1 MKYATLFAV
10 AMLAAASHGGWL
22 DSALKSVDNATQ
34 KASDVNN
41 ALQGSAAQ
49 PAPAPAAQ
57 PAPAP
62 AAQPAPAPA
71 AQQPLSYQEK
81 VKAVNDGLQ
90 VASAKM
96 PLRDHYQEMYNAAY
110 EFSNIDRQFS
120 FLPPE
125 QRATRTSP
133 EKMKLVDEF
142 LAWIEGGAVIAQGA
156 AQPPSGA
163 PAVPSGYGQAPS
175 YANAPTTAPS
185 APTAAEGG
193 TNGDEL
199 SFEEA
204 QASFNE
210 LDKMLS
216 DAQREGCEIDRHK
229 IPRWMVHCSAFR
241 SNCTKKDLPGRKAE
255 IEALIA
261 EGNGNKEETLKFFQT
276 KIDEL
281 GKITTDINAAVA
293 KYSADLE
300 NCKKAVKEYY
310 DRYQE
315 YLSERDAGFDPHC
328 QIKHTIESFLI
339 ENGDDMD
346 KSREESAKSGRGG
359 MDKSSGGSAKS
370 GKTAEDYFAE
380 YKYKRNSSGPEGA
393 EMYKNSVLKLEIEK
407 AQETLETLQ
416 KAMASNGAANT
427 GADVSFPELKTE
439 LEKQISEMGDK
450 AVSKILN
457 GDKGLDAKL
466 QVAYEQKKIS
476 VEFLNK
482 MRDEKNTIG
491 GSPEKALALLKKV
504 DDEIAAREKAEQEVA
519 ALVKKLAGL
528 DVSAWIAELEG
539 RPQGEDFDKLV
550 NAALKAKFGLEA
562 PAKAQLGGVRKLV
575 SKFYTKEQQLKIVK
589 TEGIG
594 PLGVFLAIISV
605 ADDAEFRKTLLVDN
619 TDWAFLCL
627 RRDFDS
633 DDLDSDIGQYAYVT
647 LLAQEKNLDV
657 LVAIYEKQDR
667 WNFKYTPNAPKSD
680 GTPGAEL
687 EKMMKQYKDFN
698 GDGYGRL
705 GEWMLDS
712 CGKEFGKRVS
722 KLADARRK
730 VAKDQMFMINDFY
743 LGMPH
748 RDARLVMRGWDE
760 KKNGHVWMSFGSFN
774 NGTLSEIN
782 FNGKARTEYL
792 GVKKDGL
799 KGIGQFVE
807 KYIPGG
813 LNSVDDL
820 KVGGE
825 ADVGHDPANPQVT
838 VTTWWYT
845 NCHKYDCRIRA
856 YDSGTICVL
865 NTSSDDYPKLDF
877 SKVK

>member
-1 MKYATLFAV
+1 MKDANMKHIVLCAV
-10 AMLAAASHGGWL
+10 VVLAAASHGGWL

-57 PAPAP
+57 PASAP
-62 AAQPAPAPA
+62 AAQPASAPA

-90 VASAKM
+90 AASAKM

-125 QRATRTSP
+125 QRATRTSQ

-156 AQPPSGA
+156 AQPPS
-163 PAVPSGYGQAPS
+163 
-175 YANAPTTAPS
+175 YANTSSTQ
-185 APTAAEGG
+185 GG
-193 TNGDEL
+193 NVANGSDQHY
-199 SFEEA
+199 SPEEA
-204 QASFNE
+204 LPKYNE
-210 LDKMLS
+210 LASLLR
-216 DAQREGCEIDRHK
+216 DAGMKGYKVENPAYMESIFAFSALPKTQIDTQCK
-229 IPRWMVHCSAFR
+229 P
-241 SNCTKKDLPGRKAE
+241 E

-261 EGNGNKEETLKFFQT
+261 AAKTEYEKNQADAAKARQEKL
-276 KIDEL
+276 DEL
-281 GKITTDINAAVA
+281 SKTLADIDSAIEKYNADVEVGKKIVADYFDKYSEYFYNEDYMRNLKCQGEISGQIERYKAQKQGGEFNNTENEWGLDNALKTAKEVLQALQGGGNSEKGRMREREADAEQPPVSVAINVTSPAVKAAVEAHIRGIDKTVADRLVSYTGKIA
-293 KYSADLE
+293 
-300 NCKKAVKEYY
+300 
-310 DRYQE
+310 
-315 YLSERDAGFDPHC
+315 
-328 QIKHTIESFLI
+328 
-339 ENGDDMD
+339 
-346 KSREESAKSGRGG
+346 
-359 MDKSSGGSAKS
+359 
-370 GKTAEDYFAE
+370 
-380 YKYKRNSSGPEGA
+380 
-393 EMYKNSVLKLEIEK
+393 
-407 AQETLETLQ
+407 
-416 KAMASNGAANT
+416 
-427 GADVSFPELKTE
+427 
-439 LEKQISEMGDK
+439 
-450 AVSKILN
+450 
-457 GDKGLDAKL
+457 AKL
-466 QVAYEQKKIS
+466 QQALEAKKIS
-476 VEFLNK
+476 QEFNNSIEAERNSL
-482 MRDEKNTIG
+482 ESVSS
-491 GSPEKALALLKKV
+491 GSQSGNRLEKAFALLKKI
-504 DDEIAAREKAEQEVA
+504 DDEIAANEKAAQEWST
-519 ALVKKLAGL
+519 LVKKLAGL

-539 RPQGEDFDKLV
+539 RPQGEGFDKMV
-550 NAALKAKFGLEA
+550 NAALEAKFGLEA
-562 PAKAQLGGVRKLV
+562 PAKAQLDGVRKLV
-575 SKFYTKEQQLKIVK
+575 SKFYTKERQLEIVK

-633 DDLDSDIGQYAYVT
+633 NDLNSDIGQYAYVT

-712 CGKEFGKRVS
+712 CGKDFAKRVR

-730 VAKDQMFMINDFY
+730 VAKDQMFMIKDFY

-748 RDARLVMRGWDE
+748 RDARLVMRDWDE

-799 KGIGQFVE
+799 KGVGQFVE

-813 LNSVDDL
+813 LDSVDEL

-825 ADVGHDPANPQVT
+825 ADVGHDPANPNVT

-856 YDSGTICVL
+856 YDSGTICIL

-877 SKVK
+877 SKVKE

>member
-1 MKYATLFAV
+1 MKDANMKHIVLCAV
-10 AMLAAASHGGWL
+10 VVLAAASHGGWL

-41 ALQGSAAQ
+41 ALQGS
-49 PAPAPAAQ
+49 AAQ

-175 YANAPTTAPS
+175 CANAPSTRGGN
-185 APTAAEGG
+185 AE
-193 TNGDEL
+193 NGSDQHY
-199 SFEEA
+199 SMEEA
-204 QASFNE
+204 LPKFQE
-210 LDKMLS
+210 LCSLLS
-216 DAQREGCEIDRHK
+216 DAGEKGYKVKAPSYMDSIFAFSALPKTRIDTQCK
-229 IPRWMVHCSAFR
+229 P
-241 SNCTKKDLPGRKAE
+241 E

-261 EGNGNKEETLKFFQT
+261 TAKTEYEKNQAEAAKARQEKL
-276 KIDEL
+276 DEL
-281 GKITTDINAAVA
+281 NKALADIDSAIEKYNADVETGKKIVA
-293 KYSADLE
+293 DYFDKYSEYFYNEDYMRNLECNGETTSQIESYNAKKRSGDFNNTDSGEGLDYALRSAKQVLQALQGGGNPENGKMRERKADAE
-300 NCKKAVKEYY
+300 EQSPVSVAVNVTSPAVKKAVE
-310 DRYQE
+310 
-315 YLSERDAGFDPHC
+315 ER
-328 QIKHTIESFLI
+328 
-339 ENGDDMD
+339 
-346 KSREESAKSGRGG
+346 
-359 MDKSSGGSAKS
+359 
-370 GKTAEDYFAE
+370 
-380 YKYKRNSSGPEGA
+380 
-393 EMYKNSVLKLEIEK
+393 
-407 AQETLETLQ
+407 
-416 KAMASNGAANT
+416 
-427 GADVSFPELKTE
+427 
-439 LEKQISEMGDK
+439 ISEIDK
-450 AVSKILN
+450 HVVDKLVSYSGVIS
-457 GDKGLDAKL
+457 AKL
-466 QVAYEQKKIS
+466 QQALESEKIS
-476 VEFLNK
+476 LESANK
-482 MRDEKNTIG
+482 MREERNSLELSSSSLKT
-491 GSPEKALALLKKV
+491 SARLEKALSLLKKI
-504 DDEIAAREKAEQEVA
+504 DDEIENNQKAAQEKET
-519 ALVKKLAGL
+519 LVKKLAGL

-633 DDLDSDIGQYAYVT
+633 DDLDSEIGQYAYVT

-730 VAKDQMFMINDFY
+730 VAKDQMFMMKDFY

-748 RDARLVMRGWDE
+748 RDARLVMRGWDK
-760 KKNGHVWMSFGSFN
+760 KKNGNVWMSFGSFN

-825 ADVGHDPANPQVT
+825 TDVGHDPANPQVT

-856 YDSGTICVL
+856 YDSGTICIL

-877 SKVK
+877 SKVKE